1 MAIIRDPYLKRMNKH
16 AALKRSKPSRI
27 LASLALRS
35 GAVVADLGAGGG
47 YYTYAFARAVG
58 LKGKVIAVDTS
69 ADRLAYIHHQ
79 AQKEQLHNITTYQTK
94 ANQLDLPRIK
104 FDLIFTRN
112 MFHHLNDPNLYF
124 ERITQ
129 FIKIKGRLAV
139 IDYKPPT
146 RFRLRFFAR
155 RHHHTDPKIIVNT
168 MCDAGLYLEQSYA
181 FLPDQSFQIFARSSN
196 GS

>member
-16 AALKRSKPSRI
+16 AASKQSKPSRI

-47 YYTYAFARAVG
+47 YYTYAFSRAVG

-79 AQKEQLHNITTYQTK
+79 AQKEQLHNITTYQTQV
-94 ANQLDLPRIK
+94 NQLELPRIK

-112 MFHHLNDPNLYF
+112 MFHHLNDPSLYF
-124 ERITQ
+124 KGTTR
-129 FIKIKGRLAV
+129 FLKSKGRLV
-139 IDYKPPT
+139 IIDYKPPT
-146 RFRLRFFAR
+146 RFRLRFLAR
-155 RHHHTDPKIIVNT
+155 RHHHTDPNIIVNT
-168 MCDAGLYLEQSYA
+168 MCDAGLYLERSYA
-181 FLPDQSFQIFARSSN
+181 FLPDQSFQIFMRSSN